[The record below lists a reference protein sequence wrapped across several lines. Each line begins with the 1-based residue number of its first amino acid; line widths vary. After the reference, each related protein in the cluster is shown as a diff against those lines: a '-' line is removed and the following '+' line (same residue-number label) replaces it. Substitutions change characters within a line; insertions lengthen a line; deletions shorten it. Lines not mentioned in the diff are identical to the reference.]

1 MSRSFFVASVVS
13 GVGWWRHHDNNPE
26 TGNTSGN
33 GDYFSRRDAKLLGI
47 GLLLVVDGGDVTA
60 CY

>member
-1 MSRSFFVASVVS
+1 MIIILK
-13 GVGWWRHHDNNPE
+13 PE
-26 TGNTSGN
+26 MPQEMAIISA
-33 GDYFSRRDAKLLGI
+33 DEMRKLLGI